1 MKRFLIVFIA
11 SVIYAGFASA
21 QERSGKVTD
30 NNGRP
35 IEFATVA
42 LLTEDGQA
50 AVTVTDTLGRF
61 SLTAVGG
68 KYRINIRH
76 LAYQPLEQSIYLSD
90 AASKAGDFCLKE
102 LETNLNEV
110 TVTASAITREADR
123 FVMRMNNMPLTLNKD
138 AIEVLQLAPGVWV
151 DGNGIS
157 INGARGTKVFIN
169 ERELKIKGKELMDYL
184 RNFRS
189 ADIVR
194 VEIIPQAG
202 AEYSADSFG
211 GVIKLTLRKQLENG
225 ISGHVKAG
233 TAQSQTLADYQPSA
247 SFNARAGRWTFNTFV
262 SAKILPEG
270 KTNSVETRNFRT
282 GDNHDYFSVSDVNR
296 TLHSGLGR
304 LGIVYEPDKRNSFG
318 VEAEYSAVS
327 ARSPS
332 SVTTR
337 TKPNGILVNSESDY
351 RQKETDRT
359 CSMTL
364 NYVHALDTLG
374 STFKVIADCTNK
386 HVEGDNDY
394 HTSFIRNGKTS
405 DSVYRNNTSSHY
417 RIYTADGV
425 LSKQLSPRTKLVAG
439 VKYTHNDMSDTVRYE
454 SLLPSGWQP
463 LPAYHYS
470 LGYTEHIGAVYGTFS
485 AEYTRLSLVTG
496 LRGEYTHAN
505 GHHHRIPQS
514 YFDLF
519 PNLNVTYSFDP
530 MRTFMLIGQYSRN
543 IERPNFRRLHP
554 NRIQYSEYSY
564 YIGNPALRPTYI
576 HKIGLTAVY
585 RYRYVLS
592 IGANLHRDLV
602 REVRKTEMS
611 DPNVTYIIPENHHTE
626 NHYYAVLSAPFRPTR
641 WWDMNVNLVGV
652 KQDIR
657 GTESDRRVS
666 HYLYFANVTTGFSL
680 PAKFHLELT
689 YSGTS
694 RLYSANSGIEP
705 RHLFHF
711 SVKKQLLNDRL
722 TASLGI
728 NNVFDRKIVYFSE
741 MKHLTTRTEVY
752 NPQDARYLKF
762 SLNYTFSAGKHFKS
776 RTLENGSEAE
786 KNRLKR
792 TSDTR

>member
-1 MKRFLIVFIA
+1 MKRFLIVSIA
-11 SVIYAGFASA
+11 SVIFAGFASA

-30 NNGRP
+30 NSGRP
-35 IEFATVA
+35 VEFATVA

-50 AVTVTDTLGRF
+50 TVTVTDTLGRF

-76 LAYQPLEQSIYLSD
+76 LAYQPLEQSIDLSD
-90 AASKAGDFCLKE
+90 ATSKVGDFCLND
-102 LETNLNEV
+102 LQMNLDEV
-110 TVTASAITREADR
+110 TITTSAITREPDR
-123 FVMRMNNMPLTLNKD
+123 FVMRMNTPLTLNKD
-138 AIEVLQLAPGVWV
+138 VTEVLQLAPGVWV
-151 DGNGIS
+151 DDNGIS
-157 INGARGTKVFIN
+157 INGTRGTKVFIN
-169 ERELKIKGKELMDYL
+169 ERELRLKGKQLMDYL

-189 ADIVR
+189 AEIVR
-194 VEIIPQAG
+194 IEIIPQTG

-211 GVIKLTLRKQLENG
+211 GVIKLTLRRQLENG
-225 ISGHVKAG
+225 ISGHVKVG
-233 TAQSQTLADYQPSA
+233 TAQSEKLADYQPSA
-247 SFNARAGRWTFNTFV
+247 SLNAHAGHWTF
-262 SAKILPEG
+262 SAFASGDMRPKG
-270 KTNSVETRNFRT
+270 KTNSMETRTFRT
-282 GDNHDYFSVSDVNR
+282 STYHDYHSVSQVNR
-296 TLHSGLGR
+296 TQHSGLGR

-327 ARSPS
+327 TRSPS
-332 SVTTR
+332 TVSTR
-337 TKPNGILVNSESDY
+337 TKPNGILVHSESDY
-351 RQKETDRT
+351 RQKEADRT
-359 CSMTL
+359 YSMTL

-374 STFKVIADCTNK
+374 STFKVIADYTNK
-386 HVEGDNDY
+386 YVEGDNDY
-394 HTSFIRNGKTS
+394 HTLFARNGKMS

-425 LSKQLSPRTKLVAG
+425 LSKRLSPRTKLVAG

-454 SLLPSGWQP
+454 GLLPSGWQP

-470 LGYTEHIGAVYGTFS
+470 LGYTENIGAFYGTFS
-485 AEYTRLSLVTG
+485 AEYNRLSLVVG

-505 GHHHRIPQS
+505 GHHRRIRQS

-592 IGANLHRDLV
+592 VGANLHRDLV
-602 REVRKTEMS
+602 REVRKTETS

-626 NHYYAVLSAPFRPTR
+626 NHYYVVLSVPLRPTK
-641 WWDMNVNLVGV
+641 WWNLNVNLVGV

-657 GTESDRRVS
+657 GTENDRRVS

-680 PAKFHLELT
+680 PAKFHFELT

-705 RHLFHF
+705 RHLFHL

-728 NNVFDRKIVYFSE
+728 NNVLDRKIVYFSE
-741 MKHLTTRTEVY
+741 MARFTTRTEVHD
-752 NPQDARYLKF
+752 PQDARSLKF

-776 RTLENGSEAE
+776 RALESGSQTE

>member
-1 MKRFLIVFIA
+1 MKRFLIVSIA
-11 SVIYAGFASA
+11 SVIFAGFASA

-30 NNGRP
+30 NSGRP
-35 IEFATVA
+35 VEFATVA

-61 SLTAVGG
+61 SLIAVGG

-76 LAYQPLEQSIYLSD
+76 LAYQPLEQNIDLSD
-90 AASKAGDFCLKE
+90 AASKVGDFRLKDFQ
-102 LETNLNEV
+102 TNLDEV
-110 TVTASAITREADR
+110 TITASAITREADR
-123 FVMRMNNMPLTLNKD
+123 FVMRMNTPLTLNKD
-138 AIEVLQLAPGVWV
+138 VTEVLQLAPGVWV
-151 DGNGIS
+151 DDKGIS
-157 INGARGTKVFIN
+157 INGTRGTKVFIN
-169 ERELKIKGKELMDYL
+169 ERELRLKGKELMNYL

-194 VEIIPQAG
+194 IEIIPQTG

-211 GVIKLTLRKQLENG
+211 GVIKLTLRRQLENG
-225 ISGHVKAG
+225 ISGHVKVG
-233 TAQSQTLADYQPSA
+233 TAQSEKLADYQPSA
-247 SFNARAGRWTFNTFV
+247 SLNAHAGHWTFSTFA
-262 SAKILPEG
+262 SGDMRPKG
-270 KTNSVETRNFRT
+270 KTNSMEARNFQT
-282 GDNHDYFSVSDVNR
+282 STYHDYHSVSHVNR
-296 TLHSGLGR
+296 TQHSGLGR

-327 ARSPS
+327 TRSPS
-332 SVTTR
+332 TVSTR
-337 TKPNGILVNSESDY
+337 TNPNGILVRTESDY
-351 RQKETDRT
+351 RQKEADCTY
-359 CSMTL
+359 SMTL

-374 STFKVIADCTNK
+374 STFKVIADYTNK
-386 HVEGDNDY
+386 YVEGDNDY
-394 HTSFIRNGKTS
+394 HTLFARNGKMS

-425 LSKQLSPRTKLVAG
+425 LSKRLSPRTKLVMG
-439 VKYTHNDMSDTVRYE
+439 VKYTHNDMLDTVRYE
-454 SLLPSGWQP
+454 GLLPSGWQP

-470 LGYTEHIGAVYGTFS
+470 LGYTENIGAVYGTFS
-485 AEYTRLSLVTG
+485 AEYNRLSLVVG
-496 LRGEYTHAN
+496 LRGEYTHVN
-505 GHHHRIPQS
+505 GHHRRIRQS

-576 HKIGLTAVY
+576 HKISLTAVY

-592 IGANLHRDLV
+592 VGANLHRDLV
-602 REVRKTEMS
+602 REVRKTETS

-626 NHYYAVLSAPFRPTR
+626 NHYYVVLSAPLRPTK
-641 WWDMNVNLVGV
+641 WWNLNVNLVGV

-657 GTESDRRVS
+657 GTENDRRVS

-705 RHLFHF
+705 RHLFHL

-728 NNVFDRKIVYFSE
+728 NNVLDRKIVYFSE
-741 MKHLTTRTEVY
+741 MARFTTRTEVHD
-752 NPQDARYLKF
+752 PQDARSLKF

-776 RTLENGSEAE
+776 RALESGSQTE

>member
-1 MKRFLIVFIA
+1 MKRFLIVSIA
-11 SVIYAGFASA
+11 SVIFAGFASA

-30 NNGRP
+30 NSGRP
-35 IEFATVA
+35 VEFATVA

-61 SLTAVGG
+61 SLIAVGG

-76 LAYQPLEQSIYLSD
+76 LAYQPLEQNIDLSD
-90 AASKAGDFCLKE
+90 AASKVGDFRLKDFQ
-102 LETNLNEV
+102 TNLDEV
-110 TVTASAITREADR
+110 TITASAITREADR
-123 FVMRMNNMPLTLNKD
+123 FVMRMNTPLTLNKD
-138 AIEVLQLAPGVWV
+138 VTEVLQLAPGVWV
-151 DGNGIS
+151 DDKGIS
-157 INGARGTKVFIN
+157 INGTRGTKVFIN
-169 ERELKIKGKELMDYL
+169 ERELRLKGKELMNYL

-194 VEIIPQAG
+194 IEIIPQTG

-211 GVIKLTLRKQLENG
+211 GVIKLTLRRQLENG
-225 ISGHVKAG
+225 ISGHVKVG
-233 TAQSQTLADYQPSA
+233 TAQSEKLADYQPSA
-247 SFNARAGRWTFNTFV
+247 SLNAHAGHWTFSTFA
-262 SAKILPEG
+262 SGDMRPKG
-270 KTNSVETRNFRT
+270 KTNSMEARNFQT
-282 GDNHDYFSVSDVNR
+282 STYHDYHSVSHVNR
-296 TLHSGLGR
+296 TQHSGLGR

-327 ARSPS
+327 TRSPS
-332 SVTTR
+332 TVSTR
-337 TKPNGILVNSESDY
+337 TNPNGILVRTESDY
-351 RQKETDRT
+351 RQKEADRT
-359 CSMTL
+359 YSMTL

-374 STFKVIADCTNK
+374 STFKVIADYTNK
-386 HVEGDNDY
+386 YVEGDNDY
-394 HTSFIRNGKTS
+394 HTLFARNGKTS

-417 RIYTADGV
+417 RIYTADGA
-425 LSKQLSPRTKLVAG
+425 LSKRLSPRTKLVAG
-439 VKYTHNDMSDTVRYE
+439 MKYTHNDMSDTVRYE
-454 SLLPSGWQP
+454 GLLPSGWQP

-470 LGYTEHIGAVYGTFS
+470 LGYTENIGAVYGTFS
-485 AEYTRLSLVTG
+485 AEYNRLSLVVG

-505 GHHHRIPQS
+505 GHHRRIRQS

-576 HKIGLTAVY
+576 HKISLTAVY

-592 IGANLHRDLV
+592 VGANLHRDLV
-602 REVRKTEMS
+602 REVRKTETS

-626 NHYYAVLSAPFRPTR
+626 NHYYVVLSAPLRPTK
-641 WWDMNVNLVGV
+641 WWNLNVNLVGV

-657 GTESDRRVS
+657 GTENDRRVS

-705 RHLFHF
+705 RHLFHL

-728 NNVFDRKIVYFSE
+728 NNVLDRKIVYFSE
-741 MKHLTTRTEVY
+741 MARFTTRTEVHD
-752 NPQDARYLKF
+752 PQDARSLKF

-776 RTLENGSEAE
+776 RALESGSQTE

>member
-1 MKRFLIVFIA
+1 MKRFLIVSIA
-11 SVIYAGFASA
+11 SVIFAGFASA

-30 NNGRP
+30 NSGRP
-35 IEFATVA
+35 VEFATVA

-76 LAYQPLEQSIYLSD
+76 LAYQPLEQSIDLSD
-90 AASKAGDFCLKE
+90 ASSKVGDFRLND
-102 LETNLNEV
+102 LRMNLDEV
-110 TVTASAITREADR
+110 TITASAITREADR
-123 FVMRMNNMPLTLNKD
+123 FVMRMNTPLTLNKD
-138 AIEVLQLAPGVWV
+138 ATEILQLAPGVWV
-151 DGNGIS
+151 DDNGIS
-157 INGARGTKVFIN
+157 INGTRGAKVFIN
-169 ERELKIKGKELMDYL
+169 ERELRLKGKELMSYL

-194 VEIIPQAG
+194 IEIIPQTG

-211 GVIKLTLRKQLENG
+211 GVIKLTLRRQLENG
-225 ISGHVKAG
+225 ISGHVKVG
-233 TAQSQTLADYQPSA
+233 TAQSKKLADYQPSA
-247 SFNARAGRWTFNTFV
+247 SLNARTGHWTFSTFA
-262 SAKILPEG
+262 SGKMMPKG
-270 KTNSVETRNFRT
+270 KTNSMESYNFRT
-282 GDNHDYFSVSDVNR
+282 GGNHEHFSASHVNR
-296 TLHSGLGR
+296 TQHSGLGR
-304 LGIVYEPDKRNSFG
+304 LGIVYEPDTRNSFG
-318 VEAEYSAVS
+318 VEAEYSALS
-327 ARSPS
+327 THSPS
-332 SVTTR
+332 SVSTR
-337 TKPNGILVNSESDY
+337 TKPNGILVRSESDY
-351 RQKETDRT
+351 RQKEADRT
-359 CSMTL
+359 YSMTL

-374 STFKVIADCTNK
+374 STFKVIADYTNK
-386 HVEGDNDY
+386 YVEGDNDY
-394 HTSFIRNGKTS
+394 HTLFARNGKTS

-425 LSKQLSPRTKLVAG
+425 LSKQLWPRTKLVAG
-439 VKYTHNDMSDTVRYE
+439 VKYTHNDMSDTVRHE
-454 SLLPSGWQP
+454 SLRPSGWQL

-470 LGYTEHIGAVYGTFS
+470 LGYTENIGAVYGTFS
-485 AEYTRLSLVTG
+485 AEYNRLSLVAG

-505 GHHHRIPQS
+505 GHHRRIRQS

-530 MRTFMLIGQYSRN
+530 MRIFMLIGQYSRN

-592 IGANLHRDLV
+592 VGANLHRDLV
-602 REVRKTEMS
+602 REVRKTETS

-626 NHYYAVLSAPFRPTR
+626 NHYYVVLSAPLRPTK
-641 WWDMNVNLVGV
+641 WWNLNVNLVGV

-657 GTESDRRVS
+657 GTENDRRVS
-666 HYLYFANVTTGFSL
+666 HYLYFANVTTGVSL

-705 RHLFHF
+705 RHLFHL

-741 MKHLTTRTEVY
+741 MARFTTRTKVHD
-752 NPQDARYLKF
+752 PQDTRYFKF

-776 RTLENGSEAE
+776 RALESSSQTE
-786 KNRLKR
+786 KDRLKR
-792 TSDTR
+792 TPDTR

>member
-1 MKRFLIVFIA
+1 M
-11 SVIYAGFASA
+11 
-21 QERSGKVTD
+21 
-30 NNGRP
+30 
-35 IEFATVA
+35 
-42 LLTEDGQA
+42 
-50 AVTVTDTLGRF
+50 
-61 SLTAVGG
+61 
-68 KYRINIRH
+68 
-76 LAYQPLEQSIYLSD
+76 
-90 AASKAGDFCLKE
+90 
-102 LETNLNEV
+102 
-110 TVTASAITREADR
+110 
-123 FVMRMNNMPLTLNKD
+123 
-138 AIEVLQLAPGVWV
+138 
-151 DGNGIS
+151 
-157 INGARGTKVFIN
+157 
-169 ERELKIKGKELMDYL
+169 
-184 RNFRS
+184 
-189 ADIVR
+189 
-194 VEIIPQAG
+194 
-202 AEYSADSFG
+202 
-211 GVIKLTLRKQLENG
+211 
-225 ISGHVKAG
+225 
-233 TAQSQTLADYQPSA
+233 
-247 SFNARAGRWTFNTFV
+247 
-262 SAKILPEG
+262 
-270 KTNSVETRNFRT
+270 
-282 GDNHDYFSVSDVNR
+282 
-296 TLHSGLGR
+296 
-304 LGIVYEPDKRNSFG
+304 
-318 VEAEYSAVS
+318 
-327 ARSPS
+327 
-332 SVTTR
+332 
-337 TKPNGILVNSESDY
+337 
-351 RQKETDRT
+351 
-359 CSMTL
+359 
-364 NYVHALDTLG
+364 
-374 STFKVIADCTNK
+374 
-386 HVEGDNDY
+386 
-394 HTSFIRNGKTS
+394 S

-425 LSKQLSPRTKLVAG
+425 LSKRLSTRTKLVAG

-454 SLLPSGWQP
+454 GFLPSGWQP

-470 LGYTEHIGAVYGTFS
+470 LGYTENIGAVYGTFS
-485 AEYTRLSLVTG
+485 AEYNRLSLVVG

-505 GHHHRIPQS
+505 GHHRRIRQS

-585 RYRYVLS
+585 RYCYLLS
-592 IGANLHRDLV
+592 VGANLHRDL
-602 REVRKTEMS
+602 REVRKTETS

-626 NHYYAVLSAPFRPTR
+626 NHYYVVLSAPLRPTK
-641 WWDMNVNLVGV
+641 WWNLNVNLVGV

-657 GTESDRRVS
+657 GTENDRLVS

-728 NNVFDRKIVYFSE
+728 NNVLDRKIVYFSE
-741 MKHLTTRTEVY
+741 MARFTTRTDVHD
-752 NPQDARYLKF
+752 PQDARYLKF

-776 RTLENGSEAE
+776 RALESGSEAE